1 MKNDL
6 RILLVEDEV
15 IAAMM
20 LQTELGKHGLTNT
33 RYVTTGE
40 KAILSAREFQPD
52 LILMDIRLAGRI
64 DGIEAAREIKTALD
78 VPILFMTG
86 YDDQET
92 RDRAGR
98 IQPLAFL
105 VKPLN
110 FTTILEILETHFSY
124 PGPLAEEA

>member
-6 RILLVEDEV
+6 KILLVDDEV

-20 LQTELGKHGLTNT
+20 LQTELKKHGMTNT

-40 KAILSAREFQPD
+40 KAILSAREFPPD
-52 LILMDIRLAGRI
+52 LILMDIRLAGQI
-64 DGIEAAREIKTALD
+64 DGIEAAREIKTTLD

-86 YDDQET
+86 YDDRET
-92 RDRAGR
+92 RDRAER

-110 FTTILEILETHFSY
+110 FMTILEILEMHFSF
-124 PGPLAEEA
+124 PETPLDA